1 MTGAAMHTEQRQRA
15 QDFLRAHSIERA
27 LFANPYTV
35 TWLSGYA
42 APLQVGPG
50 PFAGGPPLVW
60 YEAGSFTLIVLERSD
75 TSGLSLP
82 VVTYAG
88 NTVDTPIRSADNL
101 AGVVRDLLGRAG
113 SGKLGLELR
122 HLPAALL
129 PAGLDPVAIDG
140 LLDPLRMV
148 KTAEELAKLRR
159 SFALTDLAHAAA
171 RQATRVGV
179 REIDVW
185 TATHAAVEQAAGGRI
200 AFGNDCVV
208 SYREDNIGG
217 WPADLVLRPGDSLM
231 VDLGTRVDGYWSDSC
246 ATYYVSEPSEKQPA
260 MHRTAAAALEF
271 AISLVKPGVAAREID
286 RQVRAFIKDAGYP
299 VYPHHTGHAVGVSP
313 HEEPRIVPYNDIPLQ
328 PGMVLMLEPGIY
340 FPREDAVRLED
351 AVLVTTGA
359 AEVLTKHDKRI

>member
-1 MTGAAMHTEQRQRA
+1 MHTEQRQRA

-159 SFALTDLAHAAA
+159 SFASSSAVLTMRSGSSRPSMAAQSRPAGSRKAGKWRSSTPSLPEPDWPSRSRTMPA
-171 RQATRVGV
+171 RLSA
-179 REIDVW
+179 
-185 TATHAAVEQAAGGRI
+185 
-200 AFGNDCVV
+200 
-208 SYREDNIGG
+208 
-217 WPADLVLRPGDSLM
+217 LRM
-231 VDLGTRVDGYWSDSC
+231 
-246 ATYYVSEPSEKQPA
+246 
-260 MHRTAAAALEF
+260 
-271 AISLVKPGVAAREID
+271 
-286 RQVRAFIKDAGYP
+286 
-299 VYPHHTGHAVGVSP
+299 GVST
-313 HEEPRIVPYNDIPLQ
+313 
-328 PGMVLMLEPGIY
+328 VLP
-340 FPREDAVRLED
+340 A
-351 AVLVTTGA
+351 
-359 AEVLTKHDKRI
+359 